1 MESIGGMGTA
11 INQANSIGSQDVA
24 VQQGIALLNNKNTN
38 DYLVAMRDE
47 KSTDKH
53 VDENNL
59 QRIGQYGLAVGE
71 KVTQAKEFVK
81 EGGDL
86 YKNFGTVG
94 DSSIVGKLGKAGSK
108 VASLVSGAGK
118 PLEYV
123 GADAGHL
130 EAMSKKTQAL
140 ADLKAGRPP
149 MTELQQRG
157 LDPASLGHEGEVF
170 MNEPEQPPA
179 STGQGAPPEELGG
192 HLTTEPTDEHFVQ
205 GGADAEGGSGGTQAG
220 AKTLDS
226 TLEEGA
232 DKGASVGVKL
242 GKFAGGVAKVGG
254 AMFSAGMLGD
264 DIYNQVKSK
273 KFFYGDN
280 DGDKV
285 GHFMNEMG
293 SVADLGGIATGDP
306 LLVLAGVGLGAVG
319 SVVSDVSELFGHHKK
334 EETDKQEDKP
344 VAIEQS
350 ASQNVAG
357 QGEVAQTGLSSLRLV
372 QTGQA

>member
-1 MESIGGMGTA
+1 MESIGGMSTA
-11 INQANSIGSQDVA
+11 INQANSIGSQDVS
-24 VQQGIALLNNKNTN
+24 VMQGIALLNNKNTN
-38 DYLVAMRDE
+38 DYIVAMKDE

-71 KVTQAKEFVK
+71 KVTEAKEFVK

-86 YKNFGTVG
+86 YKNFGKVA

-108 VASLVSGAGK
+108 VASIVSGVNK

-123 GADAGHL
+123 GADVGHL
-130 EAMSKKTQAL
+130 EAMSKQTQAL
-140 ADLKAGRPP
+140 ADVKAGRP
-149 MTELQQRG
+149 
-157 LDPASLGHEGEVF
+157 F
-170 MNEPEQPPA
+170 A

-192 HLTTEPTDEHFVQ
+192 HLTTEPTDEHFVPEEQPQ
-205 GGADAEGGSGGTQAG
+205 GSVVEGDAGGGSGGTQAG

-319 SVVSDVSELFGHHKK
+319 SVVSDISELFGHHKK
-334 EETDKQEDKP
+334 EETDKQADKP

-350 ASQNVAG
+350 ASQNIAG
-357 QGEVAQTGLSSLRLV
+357 QGDVAQTGLSSLRLV
-372 QTGQA
+372 QSGQA